1 MRAITRT
8 PASTRATGLM
18 RVQNSTHHLLQILF
32 RDENVPAL
40 DEIPAFCTNLHLFQF
55 SHYTPGFNNVFDKL
69 FTLKANI
76 FFLCLNNENT
86 TSTLFVLYFLSTKSY
101 RVLKSSVAYA
111 RI

>member
-18 RVQNSTHHLLQILF
+18 RVENSTHHLLQILF

-40 DEIPAFCTNLHLFQF
+40 DEIPAFCTNLYLFQF
-55 SHYTPGFNNVFDKL
+55 SNYTPGVNVFDKL

-76 FFLCLNNENT
+76 FFY
-86 TSTLFVLYFLSTKSY
+86 V
-101 RVLKSSVAYA
+101 
-111 RI
+111 